1 MLYFCVGNMFYI
13 PIRNSRKSY
22 KWLGA
27 SPFFVC
33 IFVSEICDSSQ
44 CFVGE
49 SHSLSVQC
57 VLMFITLVI
66 WSCSWWFIPEPETFQ
81 KLENNILMFAS
92 EPKFLYFCVRNIYF
106 FFYTDQKT
114 RKSRKLKFL
123 GLKHTILLNILLINH
138 MDCRYN
144 KLIYVLVLVL
154 MIWS

>member
-1 MLYFCVGNMFYI
+1 MFVTLVIWSCSLYWLENKKLRKNIKYIERTEIYALLRPKHVFI

-49 SHSLSVQC
+49 SHSLSVHC

-106 FFYTDQKT
+106 FFTPT
-114 RKSRKLKFL
+114 RKLE
-123 GLKHTILLNILLINH
+123 NQEN
-138 MDCRYN
+138 
-144 KLIYVLVLVL
+144 
-154 MIWS
+154 

>member
-1 MLYFCVGNMFYI
+1 MYFCVGNMFYI

-49 SHSLSVQC
+49 SHSLSVHC
-57 VLMFITLVI
+57 VLMFITLVL
-66 WSCSWWFIPEPETFQ
+66 WSCSWWFIPVPETFQ

-92 EPKFLYFCVRNIYF
+92 EPKFLYFCVRNIYIYI
-106 FFYTDQKT
+106 YTDQKIW
-114 RKSRKLKFL
+114 KSRKLNLYWLWASRNVWYFWVW
-123 GLKHTILLNILLINH
+123 NIRFSSIF
-138 MDCRYN
+138 Y
-144 KLIYVLVLVL
+144 
-154 MIWS
+154 W